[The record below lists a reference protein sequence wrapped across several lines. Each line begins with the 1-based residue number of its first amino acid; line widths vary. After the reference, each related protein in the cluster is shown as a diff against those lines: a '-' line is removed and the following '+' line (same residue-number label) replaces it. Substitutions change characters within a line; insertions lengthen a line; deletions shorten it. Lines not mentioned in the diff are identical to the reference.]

1 MLQDTEAKVMLTG
14 QILEL
19 PRSLTAKG
27 GNSIRRKSF
36 MLQQELSCASC
47 FSSRVGGER
56 E

>member
-19 PRSLTAKG
+19 PRSLAAKG